1 MDSLRSHGFFFSFLF
16 LFGLQGKL
24 FSHVNIF
31 IATINW
37 VNIVVHSPFRS
48 VGMQPVINIQKGNRI
63 LKKKKVGEFFH
74 VAEWSLI
81 GLLVSFQQ

>member
-1 MDSLRSHGFFFSFLF
+1 MDSFFSFLF

-24 FSHVNIF
+24 FSHVNVF

-37 VNIVVHSPFRS
+37 VNIVVHSPFRT

-63 LKKKKVGEFFH
+63 FKKKKRKKIGEFFH
-74 VAEWSLI
+74 VVEWSLI
-81 GLLVSFQQ
+81 GLLVPFQQ